1 MALQFEWDEDKA
13 VSNLQKHGVSFD
25 EASTVFTNPLAV
37 LFDDEEH
44 SDDEIREIA
53 IGHTILQRLVL
64 VFFTERGEDLIRII
78 SARKATKRER
88 RDHEEGTRS

>member
-1 MALQFEWDEDKA
+1 MALQFEWDEGKA
-13 VSNLQKHGVSFD
+13 VSNLRKHGVSFD
-25 EASTVFTNPLAV
+25 EASTVFADPLSV
-37 LFDDEEH
+37 IFDDEEH

-64 VFFTERGEDLIRII
+64 VSFTERREDLIRII

-88 RDHEEGTRS
+88 TDYEEGTHP

>member
-13 VSNLQKHGVSFD
+13 VSNLRKHGVSFD
-25 EASTVFTNPLAV
+25 EASTVFADPLAV

-53 IGHTILQRLVL
+53 IGRTILQQWVL

-88 RDHEEGTRS
+88 RDHEEGIRP